1 MRKNWLRPALSG
13 AAAGVL
19 NGLFGAGGGMV
30 LVPLLT
36 GFCGVSD
43 RRAFPTALA
52 VILPLCTVSLAV
64 YALGG
69 NLELRGAAPYLC
81 GGVLGGLAGGALF
94 RRVPVQALHR
104 MLGALILY
112 GGVRRLVS

>member
-36 GFCGVSD
+36 GFCGLPD

-52 VILPLCTVSLAV
+52 IILPLCAVSLTV

-69 NLELRGAAPYLC
+69 ELELRAAAPYLC
-81 GGVLGGLAGGALF
+81 GGVLGGVVGGALF
-94 RRVPVQALHR
+94 QRLPVQALHR

-112 GGVRRLVS
+112 GGVRRLLS